1 METKQNPWEY
11 EAVHFAG
18 SYVLIKADEE
28 TRERKLKEYKH
39 KRKAELTKE
48 LHDLERLH

>member
-1 METKQNPWEY
+1 MEIKHNSWEY

-18 SYVLIKADEE
+18 SYVIIKADEE
-28 TRERKLKEYKH
+28 TRERQLKEYKR

-48 LHDLERLH
+48 LRALEKL